1 MQWMRNDAAGWIL
14 IEAVLL
20 ACVALA
26 AAAGIGIFMRT
37 ALVQEHAGARMEAA
51 FLARAEFSV
60 MEAALDQGTMPVD
73 MTSERTS
80 NDIAYRIVREVTRTG
95 DFYDVRLWIS
105 WQMFGHEEEANYVRR
120 LRRHGRTSP

>member
-1 MQWMRNDAAGWIL
+1 MRNDAAGWIL

-51 FLARAEFSV
+51 
-60 MEAALDQGTMPVD
+60 LDQGTMLVD

-95 DFYDVRLWIS
+95 DFYDVRLRIS